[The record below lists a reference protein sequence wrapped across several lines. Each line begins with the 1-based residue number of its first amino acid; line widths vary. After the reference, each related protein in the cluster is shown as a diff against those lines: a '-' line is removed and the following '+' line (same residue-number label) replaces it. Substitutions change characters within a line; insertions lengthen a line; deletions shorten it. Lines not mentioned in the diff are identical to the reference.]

1 MVNTSK
7 WPVTVDGT
15 RLDSLAWNIET
26 RSGRDFMPGIPG
38 ADIDTEMRD
47 GTLWV
52 PNKNYGPGRIVL
64 SMWVGGTDEDG
75 AVPVDND
82 DYKKYILNLDKLKR
96 MFGVQHRLLDVRQQ
110 FDIAGTMIRQSL
122 CNVGTVLTPE
132 MFAVYPYTAKFVV
145 ELNVPGAFSQDVA
158 DSNYDSQAVGQFP
171 GGLPAN
177 TTITLPDPFPA
188 ATAPMRKMYV
198 VLDGPATNPKIIDPR
213 NGHSIQYNGVVANG
227 SQWVVNTTEW
237 TSKVGI
243 GIAFTQN
250 GTDVF
255 AQTVAQ
261 GGHMP
266 VALFGITADP
276 AGAQVRIEG
285 SGFTAATRLRLRTK
299 LQYL

>member
-1 MVNTSK
+1 MVTTSK
-7 WPVTVDGT
+7 WPITVDGT
-15 RLDSLAWNIET
+15 RLDSLAWNVST
-26 RSGRDFMPGIPG
+26 RGGRDGMPPIAG

-52 PNKNYGPGRIVL
+52 PNKNFGPGKLVL
-64 SMWVGGTDEDG
+64 KMWVGGTDADG
-75 AVPVDND
+75 AVPVGND
-82 DYKKYILNLDKLKR
+82 DYKKYITNLDSLKR
-96 MFGVQHRLLDVRQQ
+96 MFAVQHRLLDVRQQ

-122 CNVGTVLTPE
+122 CTINTVITPE
-132 MFAVYPYTAKFVV
+132 MFSAYPYTATFAV
-145 ELNVPGAFSQDVA
+145 ELDVPGAFSQDVA

-171 GGLPAN
+171 GGVPAN
-177 TTITLPDPFPA
+177 TTITLPAPFPQ
-188 ATAPMRKMYV
+188 ATAPMRKMYLV
-198 VLDGPATNPKIIDPR
+198 VDGPATNPKILDPR

-227 SQWVVNTTEW
+227 SQWVVNTTTW

-243 GIAFTQN
+243 GIAFTDT
-250 GTDVF
+250 GTDVY

-266 VALFGITADP
+266 AALFGITADP

-285 SGFTAATRLRLRTK
+285 SAFGAATRLRIRTK